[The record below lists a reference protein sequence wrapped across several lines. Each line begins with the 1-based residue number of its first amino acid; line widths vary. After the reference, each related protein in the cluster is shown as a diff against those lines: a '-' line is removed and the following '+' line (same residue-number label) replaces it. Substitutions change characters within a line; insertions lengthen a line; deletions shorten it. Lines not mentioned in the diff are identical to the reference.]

1 MDINLPITY
10 KENGKDVTGTVPAT
24 LVDQKTER
32 SVLIKSLPFL
42 PDFLQEKPVMKDA
55 SILLDALLKS
65 KDDVEK
71 EIEQLKQASINAG
84 EDGSEIVDVDWTVMD
99 EIYKAYCDTLYKLP
113 GFNNLSYGAKI
124 SLIKENGFDYVLDL
138 LLHMYDDE
146 YNVLKTKFE
155 NGEIDSIPDYDD
167 FVKEK
172 SDAKLTK
179 LTILFS
185 LINILKGK
193 TAGLELVLNI
203 LGITSHSYFTWDI
216 VAKDKGSWKST
227 ADTLPTVAGY
237 YVEEESK
244 EIEYYAIKI
253 PEDFGELKA
262 ENIYYV
268 KDLTSTLVSQ
278 NLYDENLFIIDD
290 YKVKYNDYYTGYYI
304 YNETEGTTRFD
315 RIDESNVTT
324 STFEITGPYVTEEE
338 AQDYI
343 DSQVEKGKDPEAFNI
358 RNVESVEK
366 GDVYSVVS
374 GDLNPLYM
382 FNGISWNHIDHI
394 ESYKTPR
401 EPFTAELNVAITE
414 VEEASNST
422 LKMKL
427 TQFVKYY
434 MLPYIYVSIN
444 YTHTLPTVWCFPSGG
459 AQLLRAMVF
468 SNYVKEDGTVV
479 HKNLSH
485 EISSEGWRKCPE
497 WDLDTITL
505 GKPEYA
511 SKGFKGYFDLA
522 KSYVLDKDGNIIKL
536 YGDKKTIPD
545 IITGPA
551 RDRFTEWDTID
562 GYLGDNDYLQ
572 TQLLRGYIDID
583 ILTGNQNNPT
593 FIMDEDGNYSI
604 IERDTLARFFT
615 CLTVGS
621 IHLQKTIEQM
631 EKIHIEDFE
640 RELEGSEVYLGR
652 VTYTRPTTPSPTEIF
667 RFAKTVPYTRE
678 HVGIEGPYNLIFT
691 DYYVDREKTGIGDLG
706 ILGANTYYMYNGMLL
721 YNEDG
726 YYKQI
731 GGDTTWTDIGASH
744 AVSNTYYTPAI
755 NDGALKCIKGET
767 ILDVVRDMHHQDMYE
782 EHVIE
787 HPAKTVFD
795 VDTMTCEEL
804 WSLKIY
810 QFDYYV
816 DTDYWDTIESGGDY
830 NKPNWISITGYINDY
845 YTAFGICG
853 ESELIFVNDPNNPT
867 VFYDEM
873 GYEYVGN
880 AYTVQDGKIYWN
892 EPVEGGHE
900 ARLMTYTPELN
911 RQATIDHQQKTI
923 YAYRYAKPNGYLY
936 SIYINPFYEEG
947 TDEDF
952 LVFRQIGHEDGWTYI
967 TGAAYEN
974 TYRAYGICNG
984 KLYTLDQDG
993 INEIKLDGEELT
1005 GWDSSFDC
1013 LSRYHHINNEY
1024 ITYGICGGKLYM
1036 LSAKQEYGKWVDT
1049 IELLDDNTDWT
1060 AICGFYNETSPR
1072 TFAYAIR
1079 NGRLYELQGTTIVEK
1094 VNAETQN
1101 LYWTDI
1107 TGCTTTTKTFVLG
1120 IAKENETD
1128 KTGYIYKINAAK
1140 LEKLYENNEWVEV
1153 FGRYGDSTSQQFNC
1167 YGYGLKKFNEN
1178 PDGSINTKL
1187 YILHKDGT
1195 YTPSGMWKLNG
1206 IGPNVD
1212 FNDYNIDDIKL
1223 TNILP
1228 FVEGRKRIIELI
1240 PQGSGTDIINPSYY
1254 NIIVNYETIGFDN
1267 NTRYNVRAE
1276 IVNTDWTYFSPDD
1289 EEQGRAGVDITHM
1302 EQPFNTTTGVYNEF
1316 VKCPITIHG
1325 TRKING
1331 KGEAY
1336 DFNPQPGDFGTYLEL
1351 PLLGEYTVEFD
1362 YAHKHYGPFVFTK
1375 TPDNVKFITEGNYL
1389 TPTHYEHTDWQNS
1402 IIRQLNRWE
1411 TNPQRD
1417 IEFLHTIRDE
1427 FEINVTVIDTKEDV
1441 EEIKLQIGCI
1451 CSTGLYPAI
1460 LDTQDLGIYYG
1471 QNGDEHGVFV
1481 KTNTDTIQIISVELD
1496 PVTEDMHVEPYL
1508 KFKKNGDYWDVY
1520 VSSDD
1525 VTYIKRFTSTS
1536 ARYIGE
1542 PRYIGG
1548 NGTIFGNDLIAF
1560 LATGYSKGN
1569 TTTKVLF
1576 ESGDY
1581 TSVETNVATIVQPQN
1596 LVQRIKTYEN
1606 QETAKVI
1613 EINTDN
1619 GHLLDFNMDKL
1630 YSSMVP
1636 SVLSGNLSIDTDYT
1650 VNNLH
1655 TESEEMYEGTS
1666 YATLTFSGA
1675 YTLDPEK
1682 AAPYGNFKENSN
1694 YENDSIG
1701 KNFGSNSYMLINPAN
1716 IEDPIILTT
1725 GTNVSNQYMFDSE
1738 EDSIITNKLLLRTE
1752 VTGSYQGMLNP
1763 KFVPSG
1769 TSFELDTDVPGIVN
1783 RTLEYNTEHFYID
1796 EGKIYNIGT
1805 NLNFD
1810 DYTAIMSGFGYV
1822 QFPEDYE
1829 VEEFD
1834 PSLYGAVNTT
1844 IKIDTKNGTTLPDG
1858 SIDTKPILYITPS
1871 TNDNKIIAKIGE
1883 EYVDIGQHTGDI
1895 IDEETGEITPII
1907 DNTKY
1912 EVTPYQQVQMK
1923 LNLKKNCLPD
1933 GQGLNTTWLTK
1944 FENTSTGKAKD
1955 KFTWVDGTVKNFK
1968 PQNYFET
1975 KNLTTADEFVLS
1987 IVNSDDAS
1995 QDQNIFELDNVGSLC
2010 IKDNKYCWVTP
2021 QGVILPSGIEAVDFQ
2036 ELFFIIKKD
2045 DNIGRLYITDDI
2057 ETLDMGE
2064 EAWEEVFPGLE
2075 ITLIDNLRIGFGKA
2089 GSITAAYNGTVDL
2102 TRSYIKVGDVINRLH
2117 DFTLTTKVYITDTEE
2132 HLVKTIVTPYL
2143 LYNYIFGLEFNGTL
2157 DLYASDLLQP
2167 YELYWL
2173 ENRINLNTAIRNR
2186 LEESVPGYNPDTD
2199 EDIYN
2204 LEDYGIQLEGNPER
2218 WDRINVRYST
2228 NDHAYYLQPN
2238 TKYYI
2243 KFNTD
2248 VDKEGGKC
2256 IVDKNGEATWNN
2268 GVISNISDTD
2278 VYTVDLQRDYI
2289 VLHFKTRNITN
2300 LQGICGYTENN
2311 TKGIILENKK
2321 VKFFDDTNSF
2331 DLFSVVTNKNYYIKL
2346 PFVRDYIEYSTNGEE
2361 WIKTNVQATFDNYL
2375 PLTIGVSS
2383 TGNGKK
2389 AFSGSIDLKQSY
2401 MGAEETLWLYK
2412 PYMRVM
2418 PLIST
2423 DNVNYKQMAV
2433 VPLLT
2438 TKEFITF
2445 GKGFNGT
2452 VDLYNSNLLL
2462 EDTVYWT
2469 ATQVDVHELEDDRI
2483 INSYIRDDLNV
2494 DTTKYWLD
2502 YNTVQVNPDDL
2513 YITISGFPVIGNQ
2526 VQLTYDTW
2534 YLFRKD
2540 NTEYEFKLTYDNDNC
2555 YISYNELDGEE
2566 YLLYTCQKENHIV
2579 NVGYELIGE
2588 HILHASTR
2596 QGMGLCAFLEWY
2608 TYEINYK
2615 KSTETEWTNWNEFTV
2630 ESHLYVYERLGYEL
2644 TGVHYLDSSY
2654 VKIDDFLT
2662 PFISYYNS
2670 NYIVPYGNV
2679 TITRDGIARNFSDL
2693 SWLQF
2698 KPIAV
2703 EDGNKIYVF
2712 FTTENDISN
2721 QGISTNLVINDEGL
2735 TTREDIHT
2743 RLHKARKQYNYVVQ
2757 YVINDGKVYLKV
2769 IGNNVSTYDL
2779 RHSPKHTLKVI
2790 PFNFESTQDRPNY
2803 YITTA
2808 SQASRVKAYYRKV
2821 GFGDYFD
2828 EHTESGIVTWYPT
2841 QLQKMDKVDY
2851 MGTILTNVYGLS
2863 VPFGYEIDDS
2873 NANPDGVEYNWGE
2886 KIEFKLES
2894 SNMKSFFNIIPYTNI
2909 TFKQKTTF

>member
-1 MDINLPITY
+1 MSEINLPITY
-10 KENGKDVTGTVPAT
+10 KQDGKNIKGTVPAT
-24 LVDQKTER
+24 LVDQKTEK

-42 PDFLQEKPVMKDA
+42 PDFLQQKPVMQDA

-65 KDDVEK
+65 KEDVEK
-71 EIEQLKQASINAG
+71 ELLQIKQQAIA
-84 EDGSEIVDVDWTVMD
+84 DGNETVDVDWTVMD

-146 YNVLKTKFE
+146 YQILKDKYET
-155 NGEIDSIPDYDD
+155 GEIDEIPEYED
-167 FVKEK
+167 FVQEK
-172 SDAKLTK
+172 SNAKLTK

-203 LGITSHSYFTWDI
+203 LGIASHSYFTWDI
-216 VAKDKGSWKST
+216 VANDKGSWKGT
-227 ADTLPTVAGY
+227 ADTLPKIAGY
-237 YVEEESK
+237 YVEDEHK
-244 EIEYYAIKI
+244 EIDYYAIKI
-253 PEDFGELKA
+253 SEDFGDLSTDS
-262 ENIYYV
+262 IYYV

-278 NLYDENLFIIDD
+278 NLYSESLTILDN
-290 YKVKYNDYYTGYYI
+290 YKVKFNDYHTGYYI
-304 YNETEGTTRFD
+304 YNDTYGTTRFE
-315 RIDESNVTT
+315 RIDESNITH
-324 STFEITGPYVTEEE
+324 STFDITGPYTTQEE
-338 AQDYI
+338 AQEYI
-343 DSQVEKGKDPEAFNI
+343 DEQVELGRDPQDFNI
-358 RNVESVEK
+358 NNVESVEK

-374 GDLNPLYM
+374 GVLNPLYM
-382 FNGISWNHIDHI
+382 FNGISWCHIDHI

-401 EPFTAELNVAITE
+401 EPFTAELNVSITE
-414 VEEASNST
+414 VEEAGNST

-468 SNYVKEDGTVV
+468 SNYVNPDGVKI

-485 EISSEGWRKCPE
+485 EISEEGWRSCNS

-511 SKGFKGYFDLA
+511 TKGFQGNFDLS

-536 YGDKKTIPD
+536 FGEEKTIPD
-545 IITGPA
+545 IIVGPA
-551 RDRFTEWDTID
+551 RDRYTEWDTID

-615 CLTVGS
+615 CLTVDS
-621 IHLQKTIEQM
+621 IHLKKTIEQM

-652 VTYTRPTTPSPTEIF
+652 VTYTRATTSSPTEIF
-667 RFAKTVPYTRE
+667 RFARTIPYTRE

-691 DYYVDREKTGIGDLG
+691 DYYTDLQKTGIGDLG
-706 ILGANTYYMYNGMLL
+706 ILGSNTYYMYNGMLL
-721 YNEDG
+721 YNVDG

-744 AVSNTYYTPAI
+744 AVSDTYYTPAI
-755 NDGALKCIKGET
+755 NDGALKCVKGET
-767 ILDVVRDMHHQDMYE
+767 IFDVVRDMHHQDMYK

-787 HPAKTVFD
+787 HDAKTVFD

-810 QFDYYV
+810 QFGYYV

-830 NKPNWISITGYINDY
+830 NKPNWVAITGYINDY

-853 ESELIFVNDPNNPT
+853 ESEVIYTNKANVDNNT
-867 VFYDEM
+867 IFYDRM
-873 GYEYVGN
+873 GYVFVGS
-880 AYTVQDGKIYWN
+880 AYTVNNGEVYWN
-892 EPVEGGHE
+892 EEKDGQTIP
-900 ARLMTYTPELN
+900 RLMIYTPELN
-911 RQATIDHQQKTI
+911 RRVTINGRLTTI

-936 SIYINPFYEEG
+936 SIYINPYYEEG

-952 LVFRQIGHEDGWTYI
+952 LVFRQIGHSDGWTYI
-967 TGAAYEN
+967 TGSAYED
-974 TYRAYGICNG
+974 TYRAYGICDG
-984 KLYTLDQDG
+984 KLYTLDRDG

-1024 ITYGICGGKLYM
+1024 ITYGICGGKLYC

-1049 IELLDDNTDWT
+1049 IELLDEGNWT
-1060 AICGFYNETSPR
+1060 AICGFYNDASPR
-1072 TFAYAIR
+1072 TFAYGIK
-1079 NGRLYELQGTTIVEK
+1079 NGKLYEIQGKTIIEK
-1094 VNAETQN
+1094 VNSETQN

-1107 TGCTTTTKTFVLG
+1107 NGCTTSTKTFVLG
-1120 IAKENETD
+1120 IAKENATD
-1128 KTGYIYKINAAK
+1128 QTGYIYKINASK

-1153 FGRYGDSTSQQFNC
+1153 FGRYGESTSKTSNC
-1167 YGYGLKKFNEN
+1167 YGYGIKKFNEN
-1178 PDGSINTKL
+1178 PDGTINTKL
-1187 YILHKDGT
+1187 YVLHKDGT

-1212 FNDYNIDDIKL
+1212 FNDYNFRDIKL
-1223 TNILP
+1223 VNILP
-1228 FVEGRKRIIELI
+1228 PMEGRRNIVELI
-1240 PQGSGTDIINPSYY
+1240 PQGSGDNITNPAYYDIT
-1254 NIIVNYETIGFDN
+1254 VNYETIGFDN

-1276 IVNTDWTYFSPDD
+1276 ITNTDWTYFSPED
-1289 EEQGRAGVDITHM
+1289 EEQGRYMVDISHM
-1302 EQPFNTTTGVYNEF
+1302 EQPFNTTTGIYNEF
-1316 VKCPITIHG
+1316 VKCPMTIHG

-1331 KGEAY
+1331 RGEAY
-1336 DFNPQPGDFGTYLEL
+1336 DFNPKPGDFGTYLEF
-1351 PLLGEYTVEFD
+1351 PVLGNYSVEFD
-1362 YAHKHYGPFVFTK
+1362 YAHKHYGPFVFDK
-1375 TPDNVKFITEGNYL
+1375 TPDIVKFIEDGDYL
-1389 TPTHYEHTDWQNS
+1389 TPTHYETTDWQNS

-1417 IEFLHTIRDE
+1417 IKFLETIRDE
-1427 FEINVTVIDTKEDV
+1427 FKINLDITDTQEDV
-1441 EEIKLQIGCI
+1441 TEIKLQIGCI
-1451 CSTGLYPAI
+1451 CDTGLYPAI

-1471 QNGDEHGVFV
+1471 EDSGRYGVFV
-1481 KTNTDTIQIISVELD
+1481 QSNSGLTQIISVVLD
-1496 PVTEDMHVEPYL
+1496 PVTQDMHVEPYL
-1508 KFKKNGDYWDVY
+1508 KFKKNGSYWDVY
-1520 VSSDD
+1520 VSTDD

-1536 ARYIGE
+1536 NNYIGE
-1542 PRYIGG
+1542 PRYVGG
-1548 NGTIFGNDLIAF
+1548 NGTIFGDIIAF
-1560 LATGYSKGN
+1560 LATGYSKGIN
-1569 TTTKVLF
+1569 TTKILF
-1576 ESGDY
+1576 QSGDY
-1581 TSVETNVATIVQPQN
+1581 TSVHTLRQD
-1596 LVQRIKTYEN
+1596 LVQKIKTGEN

-1630 YSSMVP
+1630 YTSMVP
-1636 SVLSGNLSIDTDYT
+1636 TVLSDNLTVDTNYT

-1682 AAPYGNFKENSN
+1682 AVATEAFRENSQ
-1694 YENDSIG
+1694 YEKDSIG
-1701 KNFGSNSYMLINPAN
+1701 KNFSSNAYMLINPEN
-1716 IEDPIILTT
+1716 ISDPMVITT
-1725 GTNVSNQYMFDSE
+1725 GSTVSNQYLFDSE

-1752 VTGSYQGMLNP
+1752 VTGSYEGNLSP

-1769 TSFELDTDVPGIVN
+1769 NSFEMDTDVPGTVT

-1796 EGKIYNIGT
+1796 EAKIYDIGSD
-1805 NLNFD
+1805 LRFD

-1822 QFPEDYE
+1822 QFPEDE
-1829 VEEFD
+1829 EPEEFD
-1834 PSLYGAVNTT
+1834 PTLYGSVSMTV
-1844 IKIDTKNGTTLPDG
+1844 KIDTQNGSVLTDG
-1858 SIDTKPILYITPS
+1858 SIDTKPIMVITPS

-1895 IDEETGEITPII
+1895 IDEETGDVTPII

-1912 EVTPYQQVQMK
+1912 KVTPGTQVQMK
-1923 LNLKKNCLPD
+1923 LNLKKVCLPD

-1944 FENTSTGKAKD
+1944 FENAESSYDKD
-1955 KFTWVDGTVKNFK
+1955 KFQWIDGTVHNFK
-1968 PQNYFET
+1968 CKNYFET
-1975 KNLTTADEFVLS
+1975 KNLSTADELVLN
-1987 IVNSDDAS
+1987 IKNDDDAS
-1995 QDQNIFELDNVGSLC
+1995 KDQGIFGIDNVGSFC
-2010 IKDNKYCWVTP
+2010 IKDNRYCWVTP
-2021 QGVILPSGIEAVDFQ
+2021 QNVIIPSEIEAVDFQ
-2036 ELFFIIKKD
+2036 ELFFIVI
-2045 DNIGRLYITDDI
+2045 ITNNMGKLFVTNDI
-2057 ETLDMGE
+2057 EALDLGE
-2064 EAWEEVFPGLE
+2064 EAWEEVFPGLQF
-2075 ITLIDNLRIGFGKA
+2075 NLTNNVRIGYAQA
-2089 GSITAAYNGTVDL
+2089 GSGMLPYNGTIDL
-2102 TRSYIKVGDVINRLH
+2102 TRSYIKVGDTVNRLH
-2117 DFTLTTKVYITDTEE
+2117 SFNLTTKVYIIDETE
-2132 HLVKTIVTPYL
+2132 HLIKTIITPYL
-2143 LYNYIFGLEFNGTL
+2143 LYNYTFGLEYLGTL

-2173 ENRINLNTAIRNR
+2173 ENRISINTAIKNR
-2186 LEESVPGYNPDTD
+2186 LTEAVSGYNPDTD
-2199 EDIYN
+2199 DTIYT
-2204 LEDYGIQLEGNPER
+2204 LEDYGIQLEGTPER
-2218 WDRINVRYST
+2218 WDRINVRYVT
-2228 NDHAYYLQPN
+2228 RDHAYYLQPN
-2238 TKYYI
+2238 KKYYI
-2243 KFNTD
+2243 KFNTEI
-2248 VDKEGGKC
+2248 DKEGGKC
-2256 IVDKNGEATWNN
+2256 VVERNGNATWSN
-2268 GVISNISDTD
+2268 GVLSNFSDTD
-2278 VYTVDLQRDYI
+2278 EYTVELEKDYVI
-2289 VLHFKTRNITN
+2289 LHFKTRNITN

-2321 VKFFDDTNSF
+2321 VKYFDDTNSF
-2331 DLFSVVTNKNYYIKL
+2331 ELFNVVTNKNYFIKL
-2346 PFVRDYIEYSTNGEE
+2346 PFVKDYIEYSIDGEE
-2361 WIKTNVQATFDNYL
+2361 WITTNIQATFDNYL

-2383 TGNGKK
+2383 TPSGKK
-2389 AFSGSIDLKQSY
+2389 AFTGSIDLKQSY
-2401 MGAEETLWLYK
+2401 IGAEETIWLYK
-2412 PYMRVM
+2412 PYMKVT
-2418 PLIST
+2418 PQIST
-2423 DNVNYKQMAV
+2423 DNIQYENLGV

-2438 TKEFITF
+2438 TKDFITF

-2452 VDLYNSNLLL
+2452 INLYESNLLL
-2462 EDTVYWT
+2462 SDTMYWT
-2469 ATQVDVHELEDDRI
+2469 GTQIDVHELEDDRI
-2483 INSYIRDDLNV
+2483 VASYIRDDLNV

-2502 YNTVQVNPDDL
+2502 YNTVKVNPEDL
-2513 YITISGFPVIGNQ
+2513 YITIDGFPTIGNQ
-2526 VQLTYDTW
+2526 VLLTYDTW

-2540 NTEYEFKLTYDNDNC
+2540 NTEYEFKLTYDNTNC
-2555 YISYNELDGEE
+2555 YISYNEVGGQE
-2566 YLLYTCQKENHIV
+2566 YLLYTCKKENHIV
-2579 NVGYELIGE
+2579 NVGYELIGD
-2588 HILHASTR
+2588 HLLYASTR
-2596 QGMGLCAFLEWY
+2596 GGMTLCAFLEWY

-2630 ESHLYVYERLGYEL
+2630 ESHLYVYERMGYEL

-2670 NYIVPYGNV
+2670 NYIIPYGNV
-2679 TITRDGIARNFSDL
+2679 TITRDGIAANFSDL

-2698 KPIAV
+2698 KPKAL
-2703 EDGNKIYVF
+2703 EDGNRIYVF
-2712 FTTENDISN
+2712 FTTLNNIYD
-2721 QGISTNLVINDEGL
+2721 QGVSTNLVINDEGL

-2743 RLHKARKQYNYVVQ
+2743 RLHKARKNYNYVVQ
-2757 YVINDGKVYLKV
+2757 YVIEGDKVYLKV
-2769 IGNNVSTYDL
+2769 IGRNVTTYDL
-2779 RHSPKHTLKVI
+2779 RHSPKHTLQVI
-2790 PFNFESTQDRPNY
+2790 PYNFNSTPNRPNY
-2803 YITTA
+2803 YITA
-2808 SQASRVKAYYRKV
+2808 AAQAARVKAYYRKV

-2828 EHTESGIVTWYPT
+2828 EQTESGVVTWYPT
-2841 QLQKMDKVDY
+2841 QLKKFDKVDY

-2873 NANPDGVEYNWGE
+2873 NANPDNVEYNWGD

-2894 SNMKSFFNIIPYTNI
+2894 DNMKSFFNIIPYTNI